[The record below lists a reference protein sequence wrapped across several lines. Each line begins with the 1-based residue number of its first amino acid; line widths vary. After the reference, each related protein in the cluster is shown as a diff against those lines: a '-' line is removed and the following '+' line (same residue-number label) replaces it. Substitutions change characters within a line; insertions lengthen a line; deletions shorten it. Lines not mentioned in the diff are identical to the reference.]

1 MCEYLEFCVVVV
13 DDDDDNDDYYYSHLY
28 NVLFDAQRIL

>member
-1 MCEYLEFCVVVV
+1 MCEHLEFCVVV
-13 DDDDDNDDYYYSHLY
+13 DDDDNDDDYYYSHLY

>member
-1 MCEYLEFCVVVV
+1 MCEHLEFCVVV

-28 NVLFDAQRIL
+28 NVLFDAQIIL

>member
-1 MCEYLEFCVVVV
+1 MCEHLEFCVVV
-13 DDDDDNDDYYYSHLY
+13 DDDDNDDYYYYSHLY

>member
-1 MCEYLEFCVVVV
+1 MCEHLEFCVVVD

>member
-1 MCEYLEFCVVVV
+1 MCEYLEFCVVV
-13 DDDDDNDDYYYSHLY
+13 DDDDDNDDYYYYSHLY